1 MATQAEPI
9 RLRRRLPPPSAIGG
23 VLFLIFVVVGVGTG
37 IKQGVCP
44 NNATAW
50 VGLTVTGLR
59 LGMIYAMIALG
70 YTMVYGILQLLN
82 FAHSEIFMIGSFAG
96 LYTLSKVFGITAKG
110 HPNGV
115 GGADLVLVLGVALIF
130 AALASAIAAV
140 LTERFAYRPLRR
152 RGGTRLGYLI
162 TAIGVSLFLQNL
174 FLLMDGGK
182 HLGLPFKWPN
192 IAGPGPVSYPQ
203 VLKRNTVFTIAGNP
217 IDSLTLLIFVVALLM
232 LVLLDRFVSKSRT
245 GKQIRAVAEDAQT
258 ASMMGV
264 DVNRIIV
271 VTFFVGGL
279 MAGAAGLFYGMYFT
293 QAQFNMGFIPG
304 IKAFTAA
311 VLGGIGNIRGA
322 MLGGIVLGLVE
333 NLGVACV
340 GTQWQSVIAF
350 LVLVAVLLFRP
361 TGLLGER
368 VGGSR

>member
-23 VLFLIFVVVGVGTG
+23 VLFLIFVVGGVSVG

-96 LYTLSKVFGITAKG
+96 LYTLSKLFGITSKS

-115 GGADLVLVLGVALIF
+115 GGADLVLVLGVALMF
-130 AALASAIAAV
+130 AAVASAVAAV

-217 IDSLTLLIFVVALLM
+217 IDSLTLLIFVVALVM
-232 LVLLDRFVSKSRT
+232 LVTARPLRQPVPDRQADPCGGRR
-245 GKQIRAVAEDAQT
+245 RAD
-258 ASMMGV
+258 GV
-264 DVNRIIV
+264 DDGRRRQPDHRRDLLRRWPDGRGRRALLRHVLHPGAVQHGIHPRASRPSPPPCS
-271 VTFFVGGL
+271 
-279 MAGAAGLFYGMYFT
+279 AGSATSVAPCSAASSSAWWRTSASHASAPSGR
-293 QAQFNMGFIPG
+293 A
-304 IKAFTAA
+304 
-311 VLGGIGNIRGA
+311 
-322 MLGGIVLGLVE
+322 
-333 NLGVACV
+333 
-340 GTQWQSVIAF
+340 
-350 LVLVAVLLFRP
+350 
-361 TGLLGER
+361 
-368 VGGSR
+368 

>member
-1 MATQAEPI
+1 MATEAGRVPI
-9 RLRRRLPPPSAIGG
+9 WHRPETPRIFGTVFLVLLLVGG
-23 VLFLIFVVVGVGTG
+23 VGVG
-37 IKQGVCP
+37 IQQGVCP
-44 NNATAW
+44 SNGTAW
-50 VGLTVTGLR
+50 VALTITGLR
-59 LGMIYAMIALG
+59 LGVLYAMVALG
-70 YTMVYGILQLLN
+70 YTMVYGVLQLLN

-96 LYTLSKVFGITAKG
+96 LYTLSKLFNINSAS

-115 GGADLVLVLGVALIF
+115 GGFDLIAAVGVALIF
-130 AALASAIAAV
+130 AAMASGIAAV
-140 LTERFAYRPLRR
+140 LTERIAYRPLRR
-152 RGGTRLGYLI
+152 RGTSRLGYLI

-174 FLLMDGGK
+174 FLLMDGGR
-182 HLGLPFKWPN
+182 HLGLPFNWPK

-203 VLKRNTVFTIAGNP
+203 PLKHSTVFSVAGVP
-217 IDSLTLLIFVVALLM
+217 VDALTLLIMVVAVVM
-232 LVLLDRFVSKSRT
+232 LIVLDRFVRISRT
-245 GKQIRAVAEDAQT
+245 GKQIRAVAEDPTT
-258 ASMMGV
+258 ATIMGV
-264 DVNRIIV
+264 NVDRVIII
-271 VTFFVGGL
+271 TFFVGGL

-350 LVLVAVLLFRP
+350 VVLVAVLMFRP

-368 VGGSR
+368 VGVRR